1 MNEQWKQYLESQGAI
16 LTTDGE
22 HVEHFGQLTQE
33 QSAMASG
40 DIITPITEMA
50 YIHATGDDAK
60 TFLQGQ
66 LTNDIGL
73 ITPQLSQL
81 SGYCNPKGRLL
92 ALFRITQHSDGYR
105 LHLPSSLLER
115 TLKRLKMFVLMAK
128 VTLEA
133 SSPESIHIGIAGSG
147 VIEQLKQ
154 QFNNLPDDENGVSE
168 ENGIT
173 IIRHPG
179 NQPRFELIGDQNSI
193 QALWSVLS
201 PSLTTIGSSAWQ
213 LLEINAAQPQVV
225 AETVEMF
232 IPQML
237 NLHVINGVNFKKGC
251 YPGQEVVARLHYR
264 GKLKRHMHIAQ
275 FQADTCPMPG
285 APLYPANGDSGV
297 QSVGNV
303 VLAQPISSNE
313 YRALCVI
320 ANDFTVENGVCLQLD
335 TKTALKLHDLP
346 YAFPP
351 EKA

>member
-22 HVEHFGQLTQE
+22 HVAHFGQLPEE
-33 QSAMASG
+33 QSAMTSG
-40 DIITPITEMA
+40 NIITPITDMA
-50 YIHATGDDAK
+50 YIHATGDEAK
-60 TFLQGQ
+60 SFLQGQ

-73 ITPQLSQL
+73 INPQLSQL
-81 SGYCNPKGRLL
+81 SGYCTPKGRLL

-105 LHLPSSLLER
+105 LHLPSCLLEK

-128 VTLEA
+128 VTLEP
-133 SSPESIHIGIAGSG
+133 SSPESVRVGVAGSE
-147 VIEQLKQ
+147 VIEPLKQ
-154 QFNNLPDDENGVSE
+154 QFKVLPDGENGVSE
-168 ENGIT
+168 DNGIT

-179 NQPRFELIGDQNSI
+179 QQPRFELIGDQDSM
-193 QALWSVLS
+193 QTLWNTLS
-201 PSLTTIGSSAWQ
+201 PSFTAVGSKAWQ
-213 LLEINAAQPQVV
+213 LLGINAAQPQVV

-275 FQADTCPMPG
+275 FQADTCPVPG
-285 APLYPANGDSGV
+285 APLYPANGDGEA

-303 VLAQPISSNE
+303 VLAQPISLDE
-313 YRALCVI
+313 CGALCVI
-320 ANDFTVENGVCLQLD
+320 SNDFAIENGVCLQLD
-335 TKTALKLHDLP
+335 TKTALELHDLP
-346 YAFPP
+346 YAFPSD
-351 EKA
+351 KA